1 MRTLEKVLEEKL
13 KNPEFKKE
21 YEALQPEYELV
32 SEILSAR
39 IEKGLTQK
47 DLAQLTGISQADI
60 SRIENG
66 DANPTLDT
74 IQRLAVAL
82 GCTLSIKL
90 QPIQR
95 KL

>member
-32 SEILSAR
+32 SAILSAR